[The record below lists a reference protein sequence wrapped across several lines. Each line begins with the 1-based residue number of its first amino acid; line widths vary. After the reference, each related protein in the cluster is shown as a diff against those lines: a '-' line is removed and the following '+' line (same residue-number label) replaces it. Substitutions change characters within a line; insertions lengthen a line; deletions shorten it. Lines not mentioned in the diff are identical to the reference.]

1 MTELTITCPSC
12 TTEIK
17 LTESLAAPL
26 IQATRQEYEAK
37 IADKER
43 DVAAREAA
51 LRDQQTAIEEAKK
64 SINEQVAQKLK
75 AERLA
80 IAADEAKKAKRAA
93 ACELEAKDNEVAE
106 LQEVLAQR
114 NAKLEEAQKAQAD
127 LIRKQRELDNA
138 ERELD
143 LTVEKRVQASL
154 AEVRQ
159 KAKKEAD
166 NELKLKVTEKEQQ
179 IASMQRQIEDLK
191 RKAAGLA
198 AVAGR
203 GVGTGA

>member
-1 MTELTITCPSC
+1 
-12 TTEIK
+12 
-17 LTESLAAPL
+17 
-26 IQATRQEYEAK
+26 
-37 IADKER
+37 
-43 DVAAREAA
+43 
-51 LRDQQTAIEEAKK
+51 
-64 SINEQVAQKLK
+64 
-75 AERLA
+75 LA

-127 LIRKQRELDNA
+127 LIRKQRELDDA
-138 ERELD
+138 KRELD
-143 LTVEKRVQASL
+143 LTVVEKRVQASL

-159 KAKKEAD
+159 KAKNEAD

-191 RKAAGLA
+191 RKAERTSQL
-198 AVAGR
+198 R
-203 GVGTGA
+203 KLLFFNHLSLLILETRTDRRHLTGDKNRLTWFPFCSHIPMVTLFPLPSPSVRRNR